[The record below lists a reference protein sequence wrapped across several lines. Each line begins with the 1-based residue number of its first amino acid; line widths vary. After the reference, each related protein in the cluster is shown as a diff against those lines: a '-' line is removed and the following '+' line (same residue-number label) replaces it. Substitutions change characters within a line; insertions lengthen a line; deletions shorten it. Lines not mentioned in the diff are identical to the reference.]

1 MILIFFFKKPI
12 FFLTMEAIRIEFI
25 SNDMTGKNA
34 STQGNLLKTFF
45 EHLFTMNAGF
55 TEHTW

>member
-1 MILIFFFKKPI
+1 
-12 FFLTMEAIRIEFI
+12 MEAIRLEFI

-34 STQGNLLKTFF
+34 STQGNSLKTFF

-55 TEHTW
+55 TEYIHGTLNKRKKVNVNVC

>member
-1 MILIFFFKKPI
+1 MIKPI

-55 TEHTW
+55 TEYTW